1 MQLRFA
7 ANRSSRA
14 GPQRLRSTHGVAWQV
29 RLANVDQYHS
39 KEDGVWYPDG
49 LQLRLGW
56 QGSGSA
62 ADAPLGDIG
71 WFNPFAA
78 VPSKLVVEHFT
89 EQLPAADGAEE
100 LQWAMPQYGSGA
112 ATAADR
118 GNWAI
123 ALQDLRPH
131 WLSKPGFLAFGALRA
146 YPLYQMRKLCVAL
159 HERSLPLGHP
169 AVQALVR
176 QALYH
181 TGKLTDSQPPSLV
194 WRTDWAAGG
203 DMLPTLCDEL
213 SALAAE
219 LEPAPCEVLAVL
231 LLGEVAGY
239 LSAWHP
245 PLRDVAR
252 SFAAMAARWA
262 DDLEASALGA
272 DPVAA
277 AQARAKQR
285 LQRMTALLC
294 LASCELDADDA
305 QSMISLRVLIQHG
318 AADCKDTG
326 TAQQEQLAQ
335 LQVLCDRAMAR
346 RIDEL
351 VQAAVSKPEMLTQA
365 LRLVLQRAPTELKW
379 WQLGRHTSHF
389 AASFNAEGSD
399 GHLYSFNVL
408 DGTLLEDGLPPGRLP
423 GEVQSHPLYKRTF
436 GTDWSFEVTVASSGV
451 WRTTSPVG
459 GCFYEFSTEPG
470 GGLVVV
476 EIDEQQHI
484 LQLLDV
490 GEGQCCGEWGAE
502 LPVRLRELHSHWL
515 DRWVGV
521 GWSSPVCTCC
531 KPCEHTDS
539 AWHVAGLSIQHMSAC
554 YV

>member
-1 MQLRFA
+1 
-7 ANRSSRA
+7 
-14 GPQRLRSTHGVAWQV
+14 V
-29 RLANVDQYHS
+29 RLKSVDQYGS
-39 KEDGVWYPDG
+39 QFDGVFYPDG

-56 QGSGSA
+56 QGCGSA
-62 ADAPLGDIG
+62 ADAPLEDIG
-71 WFNPFAA
+71 WFDPFAN
-78 VPSKLVVEHFT
+78 VPNKLVVEHFT

-123 ALQDLRPH
+123 ALQDLRPK

-146 YPLYQMRKLCVAL
+146 YPLTQMRQLCVAL

-169 AVQALVR
+169 AVQVLVR

-181 TGKLTDSQPPSLV
+181 TGTLTDTQPPALL
-194 WRTDWAAGG
+194 WRTDWGTT
-203 DMLPTLCDEL
+203 DNMLPTLCDEL
-213 SALAAE
+213 TALATE

-231 LLGEVAGY
+231 QLGEVSGY

-262 DDLEASALGA
+262 DELQASIVGA
-272 DPVAA
+272 DPEEA

-294 LASCELDADDA
+294 LASGELDADDA
-305 QSMISLRVLIQHG
+305 QSMINLRVLIQQG
-318 AADCKDTG
+318 ATDSQDI
-326 TAQQEQLAQ
+326 AQREQLAQ

-346 RIDEL
+346 RIAEL
-351 VQAAVSKPEMLTQA
+351 CRAVVHQPEMLTHA
-365 LRLVLQRAPTELKW
+365 LRLVLQRAPTELEW
-379 WQLGRHTSHF
+379 WQMGRH
-389 AASFNAEGSD
+389 AWLVAPSFEAQGSD
-399 GHLYSFNVL
+399 GHLYSINIL
-408 DGTLLEDGLPPGRLP
+408 DGTLLEDGAPPGRLP
-423 GEVQSHPLYKRTF
+423 GEVRSHPLYKRTF
-436 GTDWSFEVTVASSGV
+436 GTDWSFEVTVAASSV
-451 WRTTSPVG
+451 WKTTSPVG
-459 GCFYEFSTEPG
+459 GCFYEFSMEPG

-476 EIDEQQHI
+476 EIDEQQRI
-484 LQLLDV
+484 MQLMDV

-515 DRWVGV
+515 DRWVVSTLPPWVAICQVVRHGPSFSTNAIMIQGCLINAV
-521 GWSSPVCTCC
+521 VVWQLVHPVV
-531 KPCEHTDS
+531 S
-539 AWHVAGLSIQHMSAC
+539 
-554 YV
+554 